1 MHMKRHESEVNK
13 IKEQEMRHKK
23 NVVLEKEKY
32 EKNFNKK
39 INHD

>member
-23 NVVLEKEKY
+23 NVVLEK
-32 EKNFNKK
+32 NRAKK
-39 INHD
+39 RDF